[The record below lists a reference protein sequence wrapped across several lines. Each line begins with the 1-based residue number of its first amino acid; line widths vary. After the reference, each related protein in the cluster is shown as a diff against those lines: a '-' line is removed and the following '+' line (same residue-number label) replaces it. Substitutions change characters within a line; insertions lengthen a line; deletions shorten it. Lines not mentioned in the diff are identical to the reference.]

1 MLVTPH
7 FYRNTQTTPI
17 GQIRMAGF
25 LNKSGSLV
33 FESMRVLGSYALVY
47 LMEGSGIYYDVNH
60 YKQPLR
66 AGNLLLLFPELA
78 HSYGPRRGDLWN
90 ELYVVFDGPAFDLW
104 REVGLLTP
112 QRPVLHLEPIDAWSQ
127 KLGFLFLSQ
136 HAAAGPESE
145 ATRVSAVCRLISAL
159 TEAVA
164 ENGAAARTERIT
176 QEWLGRACWLLE
188 ADLGNDLPLT
198 DVATRLGLSYES
210 FRKRF
215 QQATGVAPA
224 RYRTGKRIEAARALL
239 EHTRMTNKEIAHS
252 LGFSDA
258 FHFANRFKQITG
270 MTPRT
275 YRLGRR

>member
-1 MLVTPH
+1 MIFTNT

-17 GQIRMAGF
+17 GRVKMAGF
-25 LNKSGSLV
+25 LNKSRSLV

-47 LMEGSGIYYDVNH
+47 LLEGGGVYYDANH
-60 YKQPLR
+60 YKQRLR
-66 AGNLLLLFPELA
+66 AGDLLLLFPELA
-78 HSYGPRRGDLWN
+78 HSYGPRRGDLWS

-136 HAAAGPESE
+136 PAAAEPNSE
-145 ATRVSAVCRLISAL
+145 AARVSAVCRLISAL
-159 TEAVA
+159 TEAVT
-164 ENGAAARTERIT
+164 ENGAAACTEPVT
-176 QEWLGRACWLLE
+176 QEWLGRACWMLE
-188 ADLGNDLPLT
+188 ADLGNALRLT
-198 DVATRLGLSYES
+198 EVAARLGLSYES

-224 RYRTGKRIEAARALL
+224 RYRTAKRIEAARALL
-239 EHTRMTNKEIAHS
+239 EHTRMTNKEIAQS

-258 FHFANRFKQITG
+258 FHFANRFKQSTG
-270 MTPRT
+270 VTPRA
-275 YRLGRR
+275 YRSGQR